1 MSNSST
7 DEIKKQILS
16 KLFRGLYIGEKHTAE
31 DTVLR
36 NFKNQ
41 RQASKAI
48 KELLKSGLVVPKPTR
63 TGKHVSLNKNRIAE
77 IKKIIGI
84 L

>member
-1 MSNSST
+1 
-7 DEIKKQILS
+7 LS

-31 DTVLR
+31 DTILR
-36 NFKNQ
+36 NFKNH
-41 RQASKAI
+41 REASKAM
-48 KELLKSGLVVPKPTR
+48 KDLQKSGLIISKPTAS
-63 TGKHVSLNKNRIAE
+63 GKHISLNKNRIAE